1 MIMDSLKDKVAF
13 VTGATAGIGLAC
25 AQELARR
32 GAKVTVASRN
42 KTKVD
47 ATVDNLLKQGYEARG
62 AILDVS
68 DIRSCT
74 GAVVDTVRE
83 MGRIDIVVNN
93 AGGTDLKRDTAVEE
107 LDLDYF
113 NEVMDLNVLSTLA
126 VIKASLPSMIA
137 RKSGSIINIAS
148 IGGIT
153 GDFRGTYYGIAKAG
167 IINLTKYV
175 ATQYGK
181 QGVRCNAVAPGIVMT
196 GAVTDNL
203 PEAVRKIFKEQN
215 ALDELGQPE
224 DIAAAVAFLAGEG
237 SRYIT
242 GQTIVADGGMTCH
255 NPTIAQI
262 RTLYSEG

>member
-1 MIMDSLKDKVAF
+1 MDSIKDKVAF

-25 AQELARR
+25 AKALAAQ

-42 KTKVD
+42 KEKVD
-47 ATVDNLLKQGYEARG
+47 ATVDAFIRDGYQARG
-62 AILDVS
+62 AVMDAS
-68 DIRSCT
+68 DTDTCIN
-74 GAVVDTVRE
+74 AVVDTIRE

-93 AGGTDLKRDTAVEE
+93 AGGTDMRRDTAVEN
-107 LDLDYF
+107 LDLAYF
-113 NEVMDLNVLSTLA
+113 HDVMNLNVLSTLA
-126 VIKASLPSMIA
+126 TIKAALPSMIA

-153 GDFRGTYYGIAKAG
+153 GDFRDTYYGIAKAG

-181 QGVRCNAVAPGIVMT
+181 QGIRCNAVAPGIIMT

-203 PEAVRKIFKEQN
+203 PEAVRQIFREQN
-215 ALDELGQPE
+215 ALDTLGQPE
-224 DIAAAVAFLAGEG
+224 DIAATVAFLAGEG

-242 GQTIVADGGMTCH
+242 GQTIVVDGGMTCH

-262 RTLYSEG
+262 RALYS

>member
-1 MIMDSLKDKVAF
+1 MESLKGKVAF

-25 AQELARR
+25 AEALAER
-32 GAKVTVASRN
+32 GAKVTVASRT
-42 KTKVD
+42 KAKVD
-47 ATVDNLLKQGYEARG
+47 VTVENLCKKGYEVRG
-62 AILDVS
+62 AILDAS
-68 DIRSCT
+68 DIESCSR
-74 GAVVDTVRE
+74 AVVDTLRE
-83 MGRIDIVVNN
+83 MGRIDILVNN
-93 AGGTDLKRDTAVEE
+93 AGGTDLKKDTPVEE
-107 LDLDYF
+107 LDLGYF
-113 NEVMDLNVLSTLA
+113 REVMNLNVLSTLA
-126 VIKASLPSMIA
+126 IIKASLPSMVA

-181 QGVRCNAVAPGIVMT
+181 QGIRCNAVAPGIVMT

-203 PEAVRKIFKEQN
+203 PEAVRKIFQQQN
-215 ALDELGQPE
+215 ALDYLGQPE
-224 DIAAAVAFLAGEG
+224 DIAETVAFLAGDG
-237 SRYIT
+237 SKYIT

-262 RTLYSEG
+262 RALYSE

>member
-1 MIMDSLKDKVAF
+1 MDSIKDKVAF

-25 AQELARR
+25 AKILAAH

-42 KTKVD
+42 KEKVD
-47 ATVDNLLKQGYEARG
+47 ATVDTLIRDGYQARG
-62 AILDVS
+62 AVMDAS
-68 DIRSCT
+68 DADTCI
-74 GAVVDTVRE
+74 GAVVDTIRD

-93 AGGTDLKRDTAVEE
+93 AGGTDLRRDTAVDN
-107 LDLDYF
+107 LDLSYF
-113 NEVMDLNVLSTLA
+113 RDVMNLNVLSTLA
-126 VIKASLPSMIA
+126 IIKAVLPSMIA
-137 RKSGSIINIAS
+137 RKSGSIVNIAS

-153 GDFRGTYYGIAKAG
+153 GDFRDTYYGIAKAG

-181 QGVRCNAVAPGIVMT
+181 QGIRCNAVAPGIVMT

-203 PEAVRKIFKEQN
+203 PEAVRRVFREQN
-215 ALDELGQPE
+215 ALDTLGQPE
-224 DIAAAVAFLAGEG
+224 DIAATVAFLAGEG

-255 NPTIAQI
+255 NPTIAQLSA
-262 RTLYSEG
+262 LYSKN

>member
-1 MIMDSLKDKVAF
+1 MDDSLKDKVAF

-25 AQELARR
+25 VRELASR

-42 KTKVD
+42 KEHVD
-47 ATVDNLLKQGYEARG
+47 ATVDKLLKEGFDVRG
-62 AILDVS
+62 AILDAS
-68 DIRSCT
+68 DIPSCT
-74 GAVVDTVRE
+74 NAVVDTIRA

-93 AGGTDLKRDTAVEE
+93 AGGTNLSRDTAVEN
-107 LDLDYF
+107 LDLDF
-113 NEVMDLNVLSTLA
+113 FRDVMDLNVLSTLA
-126 VIKASLPSMIA
+126 VIKAALPSMIA
-137 RKSGSIINIAS
+137 RKSGAIVNIAS

-153 GDFRGTYYGIAKAG
+153 GDFRDTLYGIAKAG

-181 QGVRCNAVAPGIVMT
+181 EGIRCNAVAPGIVMT
-196 GAVTDNL
+196 GAVTENL
-203 PEAVRKIFKEQN
+203 SEAVRKIFLEQN
-215 ALDELGQPE
+215 ALDTLGQPE
-224 DIAAAVAFLAGEG
+224 DIAATVAFLAGEG

-262 RTLYSEG
+262 RALYAGK

>member
-25 AQELARR
+25 AKALAAH

-42 KTKVD
+42 KAKVD
-47 ATVDNLLKQGYEARG
+47 ATVEALRAEDYEVRG
-62 AILDVS
+62 AILDAS
-68 DIRSCT
+68 DVKSCT
-74 GAVVDTVRE
+74 QAVVDTIRE

-93 AGGTDLKRDTAVEE
+93 AGGTDMKRDTAVET
-107 LDLDYF
+107 LDLDF
-113 NEVMDLNVLSTLA
+113 FQDVMNLNVLSTLA

-137 RKSGSIINIAS
+137 RKSGSIVNIAS

-153 GDFRGTYYGIAKAG
+153 GDFRDTYYGIAKAG

-181 QGVRCNAVAPGIVMT
+181 QGIRCNAVAPGIVMT

-203 PEAVRKIFKEQN
+203 PEAVRQIFREQN
-215 ALDELGQPE
+215 ALDTLGQPE
-224 DIAAAVAFLAGEG
+224 DIAATVAFLAGEG

-255 NPTIAQI
+255 NPTIAQL
-262 RTLYSEG
+262 RALYSHK

>member
-1 MIMDSLKDKVAF
+1 MESLKDKVAF

-25 AQELARR
+25 AEALAER

-42 KTKVD
+42 KAKVD
-47 ATVDNLLKQGYEARG
+47 ATVDSLLEKGYEARG

-68 DIRSCT
+68 NIESCSR
-74 GAVVDTVRE
+74 AVVDTVRE
-83 MGRIDIVVNN
+83 MGSIDIVVNN
-93 AGGTDLKRDTAVEE
+93 AGGTDLKKDTAVED
-107 LDLDYF
+107 LDLGYF
-113 NEVMDLNVLSTLA
+113 RDVMELNVLSTLA
-126 VIKASLPSMIA
+126 IIKASLPSMIA

-181 QGVRCNAVAPGIVMT
+181 QGIRCNAVAPGIVMT

-215 ALDELGQPE
+215 ALDALGQPE
-224 DIAAAVAFLAGEG
+224 DIAATVAFLAGEG

-262 RTLYSEG
+262 RALYSE